1 MICSAQNDEASK
13 MIRDDPLC
21 LIGDSTRLLLRGD
34 TFALNYAL
42 SDLVLLQ
49 VVTVS
54 KVSRFSASV
63 STYTHYGLAE
73 TCFGFVQ

>member
-1 MICSAQNDEASK
+1 MICSAANDEASK

-42 SDLVLLQ
+42 SDLVFYCRLSQLVRLADSVLQ
-49 VVTVS
+49 FQLTPIMD
-54 KVSRFSASV
+54 
-63 STYTHYGLAE
+63 
-73 TCFGFVQ
+73 